1 MFPKQTRDEEAVADV
16 FAKRG
21 LSFTPSE
28 QCRLKSMMQAFGEYS
43 LLVTSPCS
51 SKASQSG
58 G

>member
-1 MFPKQTRDEEAVADV
+1 MFPKQARDEEAVSEV
-16 FAKRG
+16 FTKRG

-28 QCRLKSMMQAFGEYS
+28 QWLKSMMQAFGEYS